1 MIHAPSLIRI
11 LAIFFGLAHYPL
23 TFQAFSQVRPFELM
37 MLEEDAPNLAE
48 VISPEVLE
56 EHLRAS
62 EKLRTGESLLVYNT
76 ESREWQE
83 KTLLDILVGD
93 PLTATWQS
101 TLHQSERSLEALA
114 GLFGNELHT
123 RSINFGVIFTSIG
136 MALIS
141 PVVAAAA
148 SAPWMFK
155 KKTLPLALLFLSG
168 AAVGTVGVLSFR
180 SGMEQLHVHQEQEG
194 FGLLSA
200 EQ

>member
-1 MIHAPSLIRI
+1 MTRTPSLIRI
-11 LAIFFGLAHYPL
+11 LAIFFGLAHYML
-23 TFQAFSQVRPFELM
+23 TFQAFSQVRPFELV
-37 MLEEDAPNLAE
+37 MLEEEAPDLAE

-62 EKLRTGESLLVYNT
+62 EKLRTGESLLIYNT

-83 KTLLDILVGD
+83 KTLIDILVVD
-93 PLTATWQS
+93 PLDATWQS
-101 TLHQSERSLEALA
+101 TLSQSERGLEALA
-114 GLFGNELHT
+114 RLFGDEPHARL
-123 RSINFGVIFTSIG
+123 INLGVIFTSIG
-136 MALIS
+136 VALIS
-141 PVVAAAA
+141 PAVAAAA
-148 SAPWMFK
+148 SAPWLLK

-180 SGMEQLHVHQEQEG
+180 SGMEQLHAHQEQEG